1 MFNSNLK
8 SSFVGIAVI
17 VVLIAI
23 AAVIFNQQFSFNPAV
38 TALSKK
44 VVLPER
50 DDIKE
55 YDSEKQS
62 DLNIGSSSED
72 SKEYSKNLKPIVRIP
87 KALMPLSDSESF
99 NSETLSDKINGK
111 AELYLPA
118 GFKSLVCQRFKINPN
133 SDSGKSAE
141 ISQSSY
147 SDSDKSPKI
156 SKSSSNLDKS
166 SQTASF
172 SDNLWIEV
180 FVYDMTLPE
189 NAFAVFSRQ
198 RRENAVQI
206 SIADYAYHTENA
218 LFFLHGHFYIEMIA
232 SEPSQNGVNLMT
244 QIGESFIEDRPA
256 LASKKMEVPDLF
268 PVKGL
273 DKESITLISSDAF
286 GFDRFDNIYTAG
298 YTLKGSEIN
307 QNSLIANK
315 ADINS
320 SNTQTTI
327 TAFISKRDS
336 SEEAARLA
344 LEYSEFLVN
353 FGGNK
358 INSAIEGVYA
368 VEIMDTIEIIFSSGQ
383 YTAGVR
389 ESESLEISQHL
400 AREIQTKIVGLTK

>member
-23 AAVIFNQQFSFNPAV
+23 AAVIFNQQFDFNPAV

-44 VVLPER
+44 IVLPER

-62 DLNIGSSSED
+62 DFNSSSSSED
-72 SKEYSKNLKPIVRIP
+72 SKEDSKNLNPIVSIP

-141 ISQSSY
+141 IS
-147 SDSDKSPKI
+147 KP
-156 SKSSSNLDKS
+156 SSNLANS
-166 SQTASF
+166 SQTVSF

-218 LFFLHGHFYIEMIA
+218 LFFVHGHFYVEMIA
-232 SEPSQNGVNLMT
+232 SELSQNGVNLMT

-273 DKESITLISSDAF
+273 DKESIALISSDAF

-307 QNSLIANK
+307 RNSLIANK

-320 SNTQTTI
+320 SNTPTTI

-358 INSAIEGVYA
+358 INSSIDGVYA

-389 ESESLEISQHL
+389 ECESLEISEHL
-400 AREIQTKIVGLTK
+400 AREIQTKIVGSTK